1 MAEVKDPAAVA
12 WVQYP
17 AEELL
22 YAEHAAKKKKS
33 QEIAVVSISWHFLH
47 LCIFLAF
54 VTCGHQHFR
63 IFFFFC
69 RNSHVQASNLH
80 HSSNPNCCRDNT
92 GPLTAAP
99 QENSPFPVN
108 LNLIYGLAIFLP
120 VQRVYCVFVLGDQYK
135 NIEVIFNKIKN

>member
-1 MAEVKDPAAVA
+1 MLNMLP
-12 WVQYP
+12 
-17 AEELL
+17 
-22 YAEHAAKKKKS
+22 KKKKKKITGNS
-33 QEIAVVSISWHFLH
+33 SGEHQLALPPFVHISSICYLWPSTL
-47 LCIFLAF
+47 
-54 VTCGHQHFR
+54 QD
-63 IFFFFC
+63 FFFFC